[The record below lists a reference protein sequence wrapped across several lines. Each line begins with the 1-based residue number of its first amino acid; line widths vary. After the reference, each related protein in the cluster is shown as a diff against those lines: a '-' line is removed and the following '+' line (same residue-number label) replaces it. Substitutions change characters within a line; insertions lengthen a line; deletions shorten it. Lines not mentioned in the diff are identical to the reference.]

1 MSVCLTKKQSEFFKF
16 ITEFKAKNGFYPGQ
30 TEAARILN
38 RSAPAIGFLYG
49 SLFLR
54 GVFTD
59 GKPQT
64 RFHANAHVR
73 VERKAK
79 AVKKPAAKKPAAK
92 KPVTNGELATLLV
105 KLLSGG
111 NVSRD
116 AAISAILSASE

>member
-1 MSVCLTKKQSEFFKF
+1 MSVCLTRKQSEFFKF
-16 ITEFKAKNGFYPGQ
+16 ITDYREKNGYYPGQ

-73 VERKAK
+73 LEQKAK
-79 AVKKPAAKKPAAK
+79 VAKKAAVKKAAE
-92 KPVTNGELATLLV
+92 KPVANKQVAALLI
-105 KLLSGG
+105 KLLSGEKI
-111 NVSRD
+111 NSKE
-116 AAISAILSASE
+116 AADLIGRL